1 MIQALHVAQSGLYS
15 SKVSVENVMNNVAN
29 ENTPGY
35 KKRVANLTE
44 LAHSDARV
52 YGRGVTVE
60 SVTRV
65 TNTYMYDNLIQEES
79 KESYLKELSSMLGDI
94 ESTFYETDESG
105 FSNDLDRY
113 FQAVENL
120 RSNPQNQ
127 IYKNNLEEQSKILVQ
142 TLQTL
147 YSGIESKEAAAK
159 SSVYDK
165 VDIINGI
172 LEDIGKVNEQ
182 IGQRLVQP
190 NDLLD
195 KRDALEQELAQYID
209 IEVDRTDDYQLKIG
223 GQVAVRYSTNIH
235 NVQVVDGTTYQKDY
249 FDASSLSGMAAG
261 DTLTYYLDNGLSET
275 VSFNTDVSTTIS
287 NLLTQMNANTSMS
300 GLITPYKGQEIGSDG
315 KTLVSLTAT
324 NDLVIYSKVS
334 GTEGAF
340 SGRFVFNDISAN
352 TKTEIPKDKKSKDA
366 VNDLHIEIFDQE
378 LTLKSGNS
386 RAMVENLD
394 SESANNLFK
403 KYKKSLDDIAAALS
417 DITAGYISNGNS
429 GYDAKGLNEASLYTG
444 TGTYESIKLFTGA
457 TVKTL
462 SFNQSAMTNL
472 SQADLDYLATTQW
485 NENIDFASG
494 DTTSF
499 TKYFQTL
506 QVEIAAD
513 KENVDF
519 RYETQAAVKESLKS
533 TYEKLVKVDKDEEMI
548 NLIQFQAAYEAS
560 AKIVTVVDEMLQ
572 TILGMKR

>member
-249 FDASSLSGMAAG
+249 FDASNLSGMAAG

-315 KTLVSLTAT
+315 KTLVPLTAT

-334 GTEGAF
+334 GTEGTF